1 MWTFFIILLFIVLI
15 IHTIKDIL
23 EIVNMLSN
31 KKQHKK
37 RKLVE

>member
-15 IHTIKDIL
+15 IHTVKDIL
-23 EIVNMLSN
+23 EIINMLSN

-37 RKLVE
+37 CKLVE